1 MKTNNIES
9 VFLTVG
15 TKKQKQLCEK
25 LVSDFKD
32 KYNLN
37 IFVIADDEQSTRIGS
52 GGAMLNILGASYNSG
67 NKILIIN
74 SGGFSKR
81 SVNYAIRGKAFVNVE
96 YNGKVVSLFE
106 LLIINAKRLFDS
118 FSSGVV
124 VCCSDILVDT
134 SNVKTE
140 FDNNIGFCVRADYET
155 GSRHGVMF
163 CNTENVLAE
172 YPHKCD
178 AQKLRKMSAVYNED
192 GVLIDTGL
200 LYFKDEV
207 CLALK
212 NAVNKQKII
221 KKLILNKVEINL
233 YSEIVAL
240 FAEKIDKNAYL
251 YDDAQNDCHVE
262 IKKLLFDLLSEYTL
276 KVCVLEEQKFIHFGS
291 LAESLEN
298 ILMLSAKKDG
308 RLQLYSYADELS
320 VIGKNT
326 VLDNVVLKNGC
337 TVGAGCIVS
346 DITLDGVGIK
356 DKQAV
361 CGVKLCDGNYVAI
374 VCDINENPKTKINS
388 EELWDVP
395 RFFKGKSFTE
405 SFNKFIADAAEKKYS
420 LRFCMENADFD
431 YFCSRMQ
438 YLKDR
443 ESYIVNRK
451 YHEIREQIIN
461 HYFEN
466 RENITHI
473 CYKTEKVELSFP
485 VRVNFSGTWTDA
497 MPYCIDN
504 GGQVV
509 NMAVTVDGKN
519 PIIVI
524 AEKLSYKKIEFCSDD
539 VITEFSFDDF
549 NNEDDLSDF
558 NLHTAVLKTLGIT
571 EETAYDCG
579 FRLTTKV
586 SSIDKGSGL
595 GTSSILLGGCIKALG
610 ELFGKEYSD
619 NEIINMVF
627 VAEQL
632 MKTGGGWQDQIGGL
646 LPSIKI
652 ATTAP
657 GIYQTPDI
665 QYVALS
671 DCFRKFFSE
680 RLVLIPTG
688 QRHFG
693 RFIVN
698 DVVNRYLC
706 ENEESVSSHIAIKEL
721 NTQILSSIK
730 DDDFENFMLCLNKHF
745 GLLKKISPMVSN
757 EKIEKLIRCCLE
769 NVADAVSICGAGG
782 GGYLLAVM
790 KEGITLY
797 ALQEYIK
804 SEFPSIASPVRKIDV
819 FE

>member
-1 MKTNNIES
+1 MKTNSIES

-25 LVSDFKD
+25 LVSDFND

-37 IFVIADDEQSTRIGS
+37 IFVIADDEQCTRIGS
-52 GGAMLNILGASYNSG
+52 GGAMLNILGDAYNSG

-81 SVNYAIRGKAFVNVE
+81 SVNYAIRGKAFANIE
-96 YNGKVVSLFE
+96 YSGNVVSVFE
-106 LLIINAKRLFDS
+106 LLLINAKRLFDS

-134 SNVKTE
+134 SNVKID
-140 FDNNIGFCVRADYET
+140 FDNNIGFCIRADYET

-163 CNTENVLAE
+163 FNSGNILVE

-178 AQKLRKMSAVYNED
+178 AEKLRKMSAGYNED
-192 GVLIDTGL
+192 GVFIDTGL
-200 LYFKDEV
+200 LYFKDDV

-212 NAVNKQKII
+212 NAVNEHNVI
-221 KKLILNKVEINL
+221 KKLIYNKAEINL

-240 FAEKIDKNAYL
+240 FAKKIDKNEYL
-251 YDDAQNDCHVE
+251 YADAQNDCHVQ
-262 IKKLLFDLLSEYTL
+262 IRKILFDLLSKYTL
-276 KVCVLEEQKFIHFGS
+276 KVCVLENQQFIHFGS
-291 LAESLEN
+291 LAESLAN
-298 ILMLSAKKDG
+298 ILLLSENKDSN
-308 RLQLYSYADELS
+308 LKLYSYTDELS

-326 VLDNVVLKNGC
+326 VIDNVILKNGC
-337 TVGAGCIVS
+337 TVGSGCIVS
-346 DITLDGVGIK
+346 DITLDSVKIN
-356 DKQAV
+356 DNQAV
-361 CGVKLCDGNYVAI
+361 CGVKLCDGSYVAI
-374 VCDINENPKTKINS
+374 VCDINENPKTKVNS
-388 EELWDVP
+388 EELWDIP
-395 RFFKGKSFTE
+395 RFFKGKSFTD
-405 SFNKFIADAAEKKYS
+405 SFNKFITESAEDKYS
-420 LRFCMENADFD
+420 LQYCMENADFD
-431 YFCSRMQ
+431 FFCNRMQ

-443 ESYIVNRK
+443 TSYDVNQK
-451 YHEIREQIIN
+451 YLKIRDRIIN
-461 HYFEN
+461 HYFEDKKK
-466 RENITHI
+466 ITHL

-509 NMAVTVDGKN
+509 NMAVTVDGEK
-519 PIIVI
+519 PIKVI
-524 AEKLSYKKIEFCSDD
+524 AERLSYEKIEFCSDD
-539 VITEFSFDDF
+539 VIAEFNFDNPD
-549 NNEDDLSDF
+549 NEDDLSDF

-571 EETAYDCG
+571 KETVFDCG

-610 ELFGKEYSD
+610 KLLGTEYND
-619 NEIINMVF
+619 NEIIKMVF

-646 LPSIKI
+646 FPSIKV
-652 ATTAP
+652 ATTAS
-657 GIYQTPDI
+657 GINQSPDI

-671 DCFRKFFSE
+671 DSFRKFFSE

-706 ENEESVSSHIAIKEL
+706 ENKESVNGHNEIKEL
-721 NTQILSSIK
+721 NAQLLSSIK
-730 DDDFENFMLCLNKHF
+730 DNDFERFIRCLNRHF
-745 GLLKKISPMVSN
+745 ALLKKISPLVSN
-757 EKIEKLIRCCLE
+757 EKIEKLIRGCLA

-790 KEGITLY
+790 KEGITIH

-804 SEFPSIASPVRKIDV
+804 SEFPSVASPVRKIDV
-819 FE
+819 SE

>member
-1 MKTNNIES
+1 MKTNSIES

-25 LVSDFKD
+25 LVSDFND

-52 GGAMLNILGASYNSG
+52 GGAMLNILGAAYSSG

-81 SVNYAIRGKAFVNVE
+81 SVNYAIRGKAFADIE
-96 YNGKVVSLFE
+96 YNGKTVSVFE

-134 SNVKTE
+134 SNVKIK

-163 CNTENVLAE
+163 CNSENLLAE

-178 AQKLRKMSAVYNED
+178 AEKLRKMSAEYNAN

-207 CLALK
+207 CLALQK
-212 NAVNKQKII
+212 AVNEQNII
-221 KKLILNKVEINL
+221 EKLVCKKTEINL

-240 FAEKIDKNAYL
+240 FAEKFDKDEYL
-251 YDDAQNDCHVE
+251 YADVQNEFQVE
-262 IKKLLFDLLSEYTL
+262 IRKILFDLLSEYTL
-276 KVCVLEEQKFIHFGS
+276 KVCALEEQKFIHFGS
-291 LAESLEN
+291 LAESLTN
-298 ILMLSAKKDG
+298 ILMLSGKKDCS
-308 RLQLYSYADELS
+308 LQLYSYTDELS
-320 VIGKNT
+320 VVGKNT

-337 TVGAGCIVS
+337 TVGSGCIVS
-346 DITLDGVGIK
+346 DITLDGVEIK
-356 DKQAV
+356 DNQAV

-374 VCDINENPKTKINS
+374 VCDINENPKTKVNS
-388 EELWDVP
+388 EELWDIP
-395 RFFKGKSFTE
+395 RFFKGKSFTD
-405 SFNKFIADAAEKKYS
+405 SFNKFITDSAEEKYS
-420 LRFCMENADFD
+420 LQHCMENADFD
-431 YFCSRMQ
+431 YFYNRIQ

-443 ESYIVNRK
+443 ASYDANQEYQK
-451 YHEIREQIIN
+451 IRDRIIN

-466 RENITHI
+466 KEKLTQI
-473 CYKTEKVELSFP
+473 CYKTDKVGLSFP

-509 NMAVTVDGKN
+509 NMAVTIDGEK
-519 PIIVI
+519 PIKVI

-539 VITEFSFDDF
+539 VTAEFSFDDLD
-549 NNEDDLSDF
+549 NEDDLSDF
-558 NLHTAVLKTLGIT
+558 NLHIAVLKTLGIT
-571 EETAYDCG
+571 KETDFDSG

-610 ELFGKEYSD
+610 KLFGTEYSD
-619 NEIINMVF
+619 NEIIKMVF
-627 VAEQL
+627 VAEQI
-632 MKTGGGWQDQIGGL
+632 MKTGGGWQDQVGGL
-646 LPSIKI
+646 FPSIKV

-657 GIYQTPDI
+657 GIDQTPDI
-665 QYVALS
+665 HHVALS
-671 DCFRKFFSE
+671 DNFRKFFSE

-706 ENEESVSSHIAIKEL
+706 KNEESVNGHNEIKEL
-721 NTQILSSIK
+721 NAHLLSSIK
-730 DDDFENFMLCLNKHF
+730 DDDSESFMLCLNKHF

-757 EKIEKLIRCCLE
+757 EKIEKLIRDCLE
-769 NVADAVSICGAGG
+769 NVADAISICGAGG

-790 KEGITLY
+790 KEGITIH

-804 SEFPSIASPVRKIDV
+804 NEFPSITSSVKKIDV

>member
-37 IFVIADDEQSTRIGS
+37 IFVVADDEQSTRIGS
-52 GGAMLNILGASYNSG
+52 GGAMLNILGTAYNSG

-81 SVNYAIRGKAFVNVE
+81 AVNYAIRGKAFADIE
-96 YNGKVVSLFE
+96 YNGKAVSVFE
-106 LLIINAKRLFDS
+106 LLIINAKRLFDL

-134 SNVKTE
+134 SNVKIE
-140 FDNNIGFCVRADYET
+140 FDNNIGFCIRTDYET

-163 CNTENVLAE
+163 CNSENVLAE

-178 AQKLRKMSAVYNED
+178 AAKLQKMSAVYNED

-212 NAVNKQKII
+212 NAVNKRKII
-221 KKLILNKVEINL
+221 EKLICNKAEINL

-251 YDDAQNDCHVE
+251 YTDAQNDCHVE
-262 IKKLLFDLLSEYTL
+262 IRKILFDLLSEDTL
-276 KVCVLEEQKFIHFGS
+276 KVCVLEDQKFIHFGS
-291 LAESLEN
+291 LAESLAN
-298 ILMLSAKKDG
+298 ILMLSEKKDSN
-308 RLQLYSYADELS
+308 LKLYSYTDELS
-320 VIGKNT
+320 AIGKNT

-337 TVGAGCIVS
+337 TVGSGCIVS
-346 DITLDGVGIK
+346 DITLDSVKIENNK
-356 DKQAV
+356 AV

-374 VCDINENPKTKINS
+374 VCDINENPKTKVNS

-405 SFNKFIADAAEKKYS
+405 SFDKFIAEAAEEKYS
-420 LRFCMENADFD
+420 LQYCMENADFD
-431 YFCSRMQ
+431 YFCNRFQ

-443 ESYIVNRK
+443 ESYIVNHK

-461 HYFEN
+461 RYFQNNEKL
-466 RENITHI
+466 THL
-473 CYKTEKVELSFP
+473 YYNTEKVELSFP

-509 NMAVTVDGKN
+509 NMAVTVDGKK
-519 PIIVI
+519 PIKVI

-539 VITEFSFDDF
+539 VTAEFSFDDLE
-549 NNEDDLSDF
+549 NEDDLSDF

-571 EETAYDCG
+571 KETGFDCG

-595 GTSSILLGGCIKALG
+595 GTSSILLAGCIKALG
-610 ELFGKEYSD
+610 ELFGTEYCD

-646 LPSIKI
+646 FPSIKV

-657 GIYQTPDI
+657 GIDQMPDI
-665 QYVALS
+665 RYIALS
-671 DCFRKFFSE
+671 DRFRKFFSE

-698 DVVNRYLC
+698 DVVNRYLF
-706 ENEESVSSHIAIKEL
+706 ENEESVSGHNEITEL
-721 NTQILSSIK
+721 NSQLLSSIK

-757 EKIEKLIRCCLE
+757 EKIEKLIKGCLE

-790 KEGITLY
+790 KEGITLH

-804 SEFPSIASPVRKIDV
+804 SEFPSITSSVKKIDV